1 MIEYYDFNLEI
12 EILNMSMLNRCRVSL
27 EDSTGIDWDEFFEE
41 VNTQASDNLGL
52 TKDTILELLNDFSNF
67 QDYSNRSGRSGVEGF
82 KYGDDWILVK
92 FRDGSLYLYTQK
104 NVSYDELNL
113 LISLAIQGIGL
124 NAYLTKTIGSRYEGR
139 NYRGQLV
146 ISAESFVDKGEHKVN
161 LLRLIEAFENG
172 STEVLTI
179 PAKVRLTYL
188 DPEWVTLNAVES
200 IHVSK
205 PELLGLIGVTP
216 ELWLDYTF
224 NSNLKT
230 IFKAN
235 WGKVDI
241 ELTKLVQLSLNTEVN
256 YLETIQLIDL
266 HNESPLPS
274 FDTVDIDTPA
284 WCLAHCKIPPST
296 FDTGIKECIMRLAEA
311 YLKVDDWIN
320 QTEIKTISNS
330 LLVNFYNPDGSPKY
344 GLRGS
349 LRTQG
354 DTLKD
359 KMTLGI
365 GLRLNSLQDS
375 YNKSQL
381 KLRRDLIDYQKLLL
395 ELLELLTGQD

>member
-1 MIEYYDFNLEI
+1 MTSL
-12 EILNMSMLNRCRVSL
+12 LNRISV

-41 VNTQASDNLGL
+41 INTQASDNLGL

-67 QDYSNRSGRSGVEGF
+67 QDYSNRSGRSGVDGF

-92 FRDGSLYLYTQK
+92 FKDGSLYLYTQK

-124 NAYLTKTIGSRYEGR
+124 NTYLTKTIGGRYEGR

-146 ISAESFVDKGEHKVN
+146 ISAESFTDDGEHKAN

-172 STEVLTI
+172 SNEVLTI
-179 PAKVRLTYL
+179 PSKVQLTYL
-188 DPEWVTLNAVES
+188 DPEWVALHAVES
-200 IHVSK
+200 LHVSK

-230 IFKAN
+230 VFKAN
-235 WGKVDI
+235 WTKVDI
-241 ELTKLVQLSLNTEVN
+241 ELTKLVQLSLNVEVN
-256 YLETIQLIDL
+256 HLESIQLIDL
-266 HNESPLPS
+266 HNESSLPS

-284 WCLAHCKIPPST
+284 WCLAHCKITPST
-296 FDTGIKECIMRLAEA
+296 FTEGIKECIVRLAEA

-320 QTEIKTISNS
+320 QTELKTISNS
-330 LLVNFYNPDGSPKY
+330 LLVNFYNPDGSSKY

-354 DTLKD
+354 DALKD
-359 KMTLGI
+359 KVTLGI
-365 GLRLNSLQDS
+365 GLRLNTLQEA

-381 KLRRDLIDYQKLLL
+381 KLRHDLIEYQKLLL
-395 ELLELLTGQD
+395 ELLELLTGQNNGK